1 MESKRLEQE
10 KMEEETLRGAF
21 DETCCSVATRTGL
34 SVDASGR
41 GAPPKQQ
48 KRMGRAVLA
57 PGARAFL
64 QEGAI
69 PLEGGLV
76 RGRVRHAAEEL
87 KTELPELLEA
97 LQQGSAP
104 CTESCGSLAENP
116 VQCTESCEGGHVV
129 NAESCEGGR
138 QCGRSQGS
146 RLQ

>member
-1 MESKRLEQE
+1 MAAQDVLEYPKQHR
-10 KMEEETLRGAF
+10 RGVSAS
-21 DETCCSVATRTGL
+21 DGAGHSHVSGAQYGPHKTMPMTMTMTRTGL

-48 KRMGRAVLA
+48 KRMGREVLA

-104 CTESCGSLAENP
+104 CTESCESLAEKP
-116 VQCTESCEGGHVV
+116 HTVYRKLRRRTCC
-129 NAESCEGGR
+129 
-138 QCGRSQGS
+138 
-146 RLQ
+146 

>member
-21 DETCCSVATRTGL
+21 DETCCSVARRTGL

-41 GAPPKQQ
+41 GAPPKLQ
-48 KRMGRAVLA
+48 KIMGRAVLA

-97 LQQGSAP
+97 LQQGSAKLALSP
-104 CTESCGSLAENP
+104 ELESMLNEAKRDGLAL
-116 VQCTESCEGGHVV
+116 GGDGELE
-129 NAESCEGGR
+129 AAGR
-138 QCGRSQGS
+138 PWQRW
-146 RLQ
+146 

>member
-21 DETCCSVATRTGL
+21 DETCCSGATRTGL

-48 KRMGRAVLA
+48 KRMGREVLA

-104 CTESCGSLAENP
+104 CTESCESLAEKP
-116 VQCTESCEGGHVV
+116 HTVYRKLRRRTCC
-129 NAESCEGGR
+129 
-138 QCGRSQGS
+138 
-146 RLQ
+146 